1 MATITPQSSSGT
13 ITYTAASAGGDTV
26 ALGSATNAP
35 RILVRNGGGSSINVT
50 LTAVNPCSAGVLHNQ
65 VVACPVGDTA
75 IVPNAFVIDTGNPTA
90 ANKGNVAVTYSATTS
105 VTVAA
110 VAS

>member
-13 ITYTAASAGGDTV
+13 VTYTAASGGGDTV

-35 RILVRNGGGSSINVT
+35 RILVRNASGSSITVT
-50 LTAVNPCSAGVLHNQ
+50 LAAVNPCNAGVLHNQ
-65 VVACPVGDTA
+65 VATCPVGDSA
-75 IVPNAFVIDTGNPTA
+75 IVPNAFVVDIGNPTA
-90 ANKGNVAVTYSATTS
+90 ANKGNVGVTYSATTS
-105 VTVAA
+105 ITVAA